1 MTVEIFLTLLVFFS
15 TATSLATEAFK
26 KLIGNKIPYNILV
39 LIIAMIVGC
48 VGVYIYYILN
58 NIELNSINI
67 IYFVLMGI
75 ANWIGA
81 MVGYD
86 KIKQLINQMGA

>member
-26 KLIGNKIPYNILV
+26 KLVGNKIPYNILV

-48 VGVYIYYILN
+48 VGVYVYYILN
-58 NIELNSINI
+58 NIEINSINI
-67 IYFVLMGI
+67 IYLILMGI

>member
-26 KLIGNKIPYNILV
+26 KLVGNKIPYNILV

-48 VGVYIYYILN
+48 VGVYVYYILN
-58 NIELNSINI
+58 NIEINSINI
-67 IYFVLMGI
+67 IYLVLMGI
-75 ANWIGA
+75 VNWIGA

>member
-26 KLIGNKIPYNILV
+26 KLVGNKIPYNILV

-58 NIELNSINI
+58 NIEINSINI
-67 IYFVLMGI
+67 IYLVLMGI

>member
-1 MTVEIFLTLLVFFS
+1 MTVELFLTLLVFFS

-26 KLIGNKIPYNILV
+26 KLLGDRVPYNILV
-39 LIIAMIVGC
+39 LIIAMVVGC
-48 VGVYIYYILN
+48 VGVSIYYVIYG
-58 NIELNSINI
+58 IELNAINI
-67 IYFVLMGI
+67 IYIILMGI

-86 KIKQLINQMGA
+86 KIKQLISQIGA

>member
-26 KLIGNKIPYNILV
+26 KLVGNKIPYNILV

-58 NIELNSINI
+58 NIEINSINI
-67 IYFVLMGI
+67 IYLILMGI

>member
-1 MTVEIFLTLLVFFS
+1 MTVEIFLTLLVFLS

-26 KLIGNKIPYNILV
+26 KLVGNKIPYNILV

-48 VGVYIYYILN
+48 VGVYVYYILN
-58 NIELNSINI
+58 NIEINSINI
-67 IYFVLMGI
+67 IYLVLMGI